1 LVRTSDRIGRERFI
15 VEGLVI
21 MADNVLGPLSVSS
34 KIVND
39 VVVITPSGDIDLSGS
54 PLLRQ
59 ELKKGQ
65 GKKIVVDL
73 TGVPYMDSSG
83 LATLVEAMQASRRGS
98 GQLVLC
104 NLSDRVRS
112 IFAIAKLETVFKLA
126 ATLDDAMAK

>member
-1 LVRTSDRIGRERFI
+1 
-15 VEGLVI
+15 
-21 MADNVLGPLSVSS
+21 MADNVLGPLSVNS
-34 KIVND
+34 KLVND
-39 VVVITPSGDIDLSGS
+39 AVVITPTGDIDLSGS

-59 ELKKGQ
+59 ELKKAT

-73 TGVPYMDSSG
+73 SGVPYMDSSG
-83 LATLVEAMQASRRGS
+83 LATLVEAMQSSRRGS

-126 ATLDDAMAK
+126 GTLDEAMAK